1 MRATASPRLVSLD
14 ALRGFDMCCILGLT
28 AAIEAVLGRFLPQS
42 PLTAGLKTQFAHVDW
57 AGLHFED
64 LIFPLFLFISGA
76 AMAFSV
82 PRRLERETQ
91 TAVIKHLIVRAL
103 VIFALG
109 VIYSGGLS
117 RGWDQVRWLGVIQRI
132 GIASAVAGLLS
143 IWLDVRGLAIATAA
157 RPVQATVRIQFVATS
172 RSRVA

>member
-1 MRATASPRLVSLD
+1 M
-14 ALRGFDMCCILGLT
+14 T

-42 PLTAGLKTQFAHVDW
+42 PLTAVLKTQFAHVDW

-103 VIFALG
+103 VIFGHLRRAWRCDRRRDPSL
-109 VIYSGGLS
+109 
-117 RGWDQVRWLGVIQRI
+117 
-132 GIASAVAGLLS
+132 ASQFRQELRRRGLLLSLPLPEIEGS
-143 IWLDVRGLAIATAA
+143 I
-157 RPVQATVRIQFVATS
+157 
-172 RSRVA
+172 